1 VAHGSS
7 LVVPVHREQDNEAQ
21 EEDSQGSRT
30 GNGDKDRDHAATGSD
45 LLNPVHSDLGLKRA
59 I

>member
-1 VAHGSS
+1 MAHGSS
-7 LVVPVHREQDNEAQ
+7 LVVPVQWEQDNEAQ
-21 EEDSQGSRT
+21 DGESQGSRT

-45 LLNPVHSDLGLKRA
+45 LLNPVYSDLGLKRA